1 MNSFLTWEQME
12 LLWDAD
18 MAKMVS
24 ASNLQFPGEY
34 KANPLGKTRT
44 LHSYFPL

>member
-1 MNSFLTWEQME
+1 ME

-18 MAKMVS
+18 MAKAVS

-34 KANPLGKTRT
+34 LVTLLGKTRT
-44 LHSYFPL
+44 LHNYFPL